1 MGKSYALH
9 LNGRR
14 HSLDARYHL
23 QW

>member
-14 HSLDARYHL
+14 HSLDAHYHL
-23 QW
+23 LW